1 MAENEKKTIPSVE
14 GMEAHIDTWR
24 DIIKNKQRGI
34 FTFDELVE
42 IKLKAL
48 KKRIYT
54 DFVNTAPWKM
64 RECIYKDI
72 GDYEYLYDGWKD
84 LDVGGYWGG
93 NGLSSFFKNKI
104 TIPER
109 FEGKKVTLYVYF
121 GGDSLVSV
129 NGVPFQGL
137 DPFRNAV
144 VLTDCAKAGDTYDID
159 IESYFVWH
167 SNESSLKKL
176 ECSFI
181 ATTDDEINEIY
192 WDLKAV
198 YNALFMPG
206 MGNDYATLIRESLK
220 EAFQYVDFDEPDF
233 DVFKAKLRMCKKV
246 LYDKVYNNPNYKCMG
261 KLDLIGNSH
270 LDMVYMWAYKEFVRK
285 VGRTHATMLRLM
297 EQYPDFIFSQSQAG
311 MYEEMRVHYPN
322 IFEQV
327 QKRVKEGRWEY
338 IGGMWV
344 EPDCNIIS
352 GESFVRQFLHGVR
365 YAEKWFGV
373 TPKTCWLPDV
383 FGNSYCMPQIMKK
396 AGMKYFVTH
405 KMGIWNDT
413 NPWLYNSF
421 WWEGPDGS
429 KVFAAVPPTHF
440 IGSMEPDSLKT
451 NWVKYTDKD
460 TIGESMYCYGW
471 GDGGGGVDNE
481 MLEYVKRYKNF
492 PGLPETK
499 ACKIEESLENMRQ
512 KAIAAGDKIVTWK
525 DELYL
530 EEHRGVHT
538 TKAALKKAN
547 RYCEN
552 LFREAEMYAV
562 IAESYGYEYP
572 TEELALAWR
581 KILTNQFHDSLPGTH
596 ITEVFGKLMSIYD
609 EVIETGERV
618 RNEALAVIAEHIGYD
633 KNLGKP
639 FALFNSLANVATT
652 KVELDYQDV
661 DIFDENGNKV
671 ATQAYTKP
679 NGDKKLVFVAKDI
692 PAVGY
697 KVYYKMPA
705 AKAPAYDESNG
716 KEIENDNFK
725 LVLDDNATLISIYDK
740 KNRRE
745 VISKGGKGNDFRLF
759 EDMPGGYDAWDIV
772 ATYVDREFVLK
783 DGIVK
788 DIVKG
793 DVYTMISI
801 EKDVLKSKIE
811 QNIIIYND
819 LDRIDFD
826 THISWH
832 EDQKLLKVFFDVDLQ
847 TKNYTRDIAYATM
860 ECCSYRYNPY
870 DKAKFEV
877 NAHNWIDM
885 SDEDYGVSLLN
896 DCKYGHEV
904 NEHKMILTLLKAP
917 IKPDPKS
924 DRGDHYFTYSLYPHA
939 ETWKK
944 AKTLERGLEINHP
957 LVPVDIKSEGE
968 LGADKSFITLASDSM
983 TLEAV
988 KKCEEEDAYIIR
1000 MVEKKGKSVDASV
1013 KFFAPLTYAA
1023 ECDLIERNDV
1033 PVEFDGDTISFHATP
1048 FEIKNYK
1055 VKIK

>member
-1 MAENEKKTIPSVE
+1 MATEEKKTIPSVE

-24 DIIKNKQRGI
+24 GLIKNKQRGI
-34 FTFDELVE
+34 FAFDELAE
-42 IKLKAL
+42 IKLKTL

-54 DFVNTAPWKM
+54 DFENTAPWKM
-64 RECIYKDI
+64 RECIYHDI

-84 LDVGGYWGG
+84 LEVGGYWGG

-104 TIPER
+104 VIPEK
-109 FEGKKVTLYVYF
+109 FAGKKVTLYVYF

-144 VLTDCAKAGDTYDID
+144 VLTDCAKAGEVFDID

-167 SNESSLKKL
+167 SNESELKKL

-192 WDLKAV
+192 WDFKAV

-220 EAFQYVDFDEPDF
+220 EAFCYVDFDEPDF
-233 DVFKAKLRMCKKV
+233 DTFKQKLRMGKKV
-246 LYDKVYNNPNYKCMG
+246 LYDRVYNNPNYKCYG

-322 IFEQV
+322 LFEQV
-327 QKRVKEGRWEY
+327 QQRVKEGRWEY

-352 GESFVRQFLHGVR
+352 GESFARQFLHGVR

-413 NPWLYNSF
+413 NPWLYNAF

-451 NWVKYTDKD
+451 NWTKFSEKD
-460 TIGESMYCYGW
+460 TVGESMYCYGW

-512 KAIAAGDKIVTWK
+512 KAVAAGDRVTTWK

-552 LFREAEMYAV
+552 LYREAEMYAS
-562 IAESYGYEYP
+562 IAEMYGYEYP
-572 TEELALAWR
+572 TEELSLAWR

-596 ITEVFGKLMSIYD
+596 ITEVFAKLMGIYG
-609 EVIETGERV
+609 EVIETGERI
-618 RNEALAVIAEHIGYD
+618 RNEALKVIAAHIGFD
-633 KNLGKP
+633 AAKGKP
-639 FALFNSLANVATT
+639 FALFNSLGVASTS
-652 KVELDYQDV
+652 KVELPYEDA
-661 DIFDENGNKV
+661 DILDENGNKV
-671 ATQAYTKP
+671 PVQAYTKL
-679 NGDKKLVFVAKDI
+679 NGEKKLIFIAKDI

-697 KVYYKMPA
+697 KVYYKVPA
-705 AKAPAYDESNG
+705 ASAPRYDETNG
-716 KEIENDNFK
+716 KEIENARFK
-725 LVLDDNATLISIYDK
+725 LTLDDNATLVSIFDK
-740 KNRRE
+740 QNNRE
-745 VISKGGKGNDFRLF
+745 VIQKGGKGNDFRLF

-772 ATYVDREFVLK
+772 ATYVDREYELK
-783 DGIVK
+783 DGVVK
-788 DIVKG
+788 DIVAG

-801 EKDVLKSKIE
+801 EKDVLKSKIN
-811 QNIIIYND
+811 QNIIIYNE

-826 THISWH
+826 TFISWH

-847 TKNYTRDIAYATM
+847 TKTYTRDIAYATM

-904 NEHKMILTLLKAP
+904 YEHKMILTLLKAP
-917 IKPDPKS
+917 IKPDPTS
-924 DRGDHYFTYSLYPHA
+924 DRGDHYFTYSIYPHA
-939 ETWKK
+939 DTWKK
-944 AKTLERGLEINHP
+944 AETLTRGLEINHP
-957 LVPVDIKSEGE
+957 LVPVLLEKNGE
-968 LGADKSFITLASDSM
+968 KAIADSFITLSADNM

-988 KKCEEEDAYIIR
+988 KKCEEEDAYIVR

-1023 ECDLIERNDV
+1023 ECDLIERNDE
-1033 PVEFDGDTISFHATP
+1033 PVEFEGDTIKFHATP